1 MVCTTDDSCATIRA
15 ESQHL
20 LLDGSIPTVGPTRGK
35 VAEPDM
41 VQARGDMPEP
51 ETAALVRALRDRL
64 PDAYA
69 RLYDRF
75 APGIRRFVAAWVAGD
90 VQLAEDIVIDT
101 LVGVARD
108 IGRFNSRQST
118 LAAWVYGI
126 ARRRIWAEL
135 RRRNRKKSVPASA
148 QVSLEALGEAAD
160 QHDLAMETSARL
172 DAQRMV
178 GEVTRRLSE
187 TEMEVLV
194 LSCVDELSGREIG
207 QIVRRSEGAVRVIL
221 HRARKK
227 AREGMVRDEQ

>member
-1 MVCTTDDSCATIRA
+1 MAETDI
-15 ESQHL
+15 
-20 LLDGSIPTVGPTRGK
+20 VK
-35 VAEPDM
+35 
-41 VQARGDMPEP
+41 ARGDMPEP
-51 ETAALVRALRDRL
+51 ETAVLVRALRDRL
-64 PDAYA
+64 PDAYG

-75 APGIRRFVAAWVAGD
+75 APGIRRFAAAWVAGD
-90 VQLAEDIVIDT
+90 VQLAEEIVIDT
-101 LVGVARD
+101 LAGVARD
-108 IGRFNSRQST
+108 IGRYNPRQAT

-135 RRRNRKKSVPASA
+135 RRRNRAKSVPASA

-178 GEVTRRLSE
+178 GEVAKRLSK

-194 LSCVDELSGREIG
+194 LSCVDELSAREIG
-207 QIVRRSEGAVRVIL
+207 QIVRRSEGAVRAIL

-227 AREGMVRDEQ
+227 AREGMVCDEQ